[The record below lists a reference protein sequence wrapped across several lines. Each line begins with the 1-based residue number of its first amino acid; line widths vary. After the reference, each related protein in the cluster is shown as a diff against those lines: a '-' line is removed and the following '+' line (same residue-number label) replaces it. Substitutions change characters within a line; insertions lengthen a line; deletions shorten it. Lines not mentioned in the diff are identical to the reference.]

1 MEGNETVP
9 LAPWDEGYVPTPE
22 ALAVEAKQKEAKE
35 KMVEAKGLIIE
46 PKSLSTL
53 AKLKAFYGFDL
64 NQDPNFSNSLDA
76 KKLEDAEVF
85 FQVSPY
91 AFARRSMMRTSTVRR
106 LLMERKI
113 PRILGRDDQLM
124 VIVKR
129 QWLIGDNDPETLHT
143 FGLNPEDFID
153 EI

>member
-1 MEGNETVP
+1 MEGNETFP